1 MNVIE
6 MRGIV
11 KRFGVVIANAGIDFD
26 LAEGEAHALLGEN
39 GAGKSTLMK
48 ILYGLYTPDAGEIRV
63 RGRTV
68 HFSSPAGALAQ
79 GIGLVSQHFSLVPTF
94 TVAENIALGYTSGVR
109 FDERAAAVAVSA
121 TAARFQLDIDPAT
134 QVRHLSVGEQ
144 QRVEILKALHRE
156 CRVLILDEPT
166 AVLTPQET
174 ESLFAAIRRLVEQG
188 LSVVFIS
195 HKLDEVLA
203 VSDRVTVLRDGRI
216 VSETPTRETSQA
228 SLARL
233 MVGRERDTTPYVTF
247 GVSRSDGAVAGP
259 PLLRLEDVHA
269 LDDRRLPAL
278 RGLTLTVGAGE
289 IVGVAGVAGNGQR
302 ELSQVLSGL
311 RHPSRGRVVVGDD
324 SVEITRATPA
334 EVTAHGVGRIP
345 EDRLAAVVADLTVA
359 ENLALEH
366 LGEFMH
372 RGRLDREKMRRRAEA
387 LIAEYGIKASPDDRA
402 RTLSGGNLQKLILAR
417 VLSRNPRVV
426 IAAEPTR
433 GLDVGATEYVRGKLL
448 EARDRGAA
456 VLMISEDLDEVLA
469 LSDRIAVIYE
479 GRLSGV
485 LSASEA
491 DPEGLGLMM
500 AGRSQ
505 NPQISQMDT
514 HGSNDLRPS
523 APSADFPVGRD

>member
-11 KRFGVVIANAGIDFD
+11 KRFGAVTANAGIDFD
-26 LAEGEAHALLGEN
+26 LAEREVHALLGEN

-63 RGRTV
+63 RRQAV
-68 HFSSPAGALAQ
+68 RFSSPADALAR

-94 TVAENIALGYTSGVR
+94 TVTENIALGYTSGVR
-109 FDERAAAVAVSA
+109 FDERAAAATVSA
-121 TAARFQLDIDPAT
+121 TAARFQLDVDPAT

-166 AVLTPQET
+166 AVLTPQES
-174 ESLFAAIRRLVEQG
+174 EVLFASIRQLVEQG

-195 HKLDEVLA
+195 HKLDEVLS
-203 VSDRVTVLRDGRI
+203 VSDRVTVLRDGR
-216 VSETPTRETSQA
+216 VVEETPTREASHA

-233 MVGRERDTTPYVTF
+233 MVGRETF
-247 GVSRSDGAVAGP
+247 GVSRANGTLRATGP

-269 LDDRRLPAL
+269 LDDRQLPAL
-278 RGLTLTVGAGE
+278 RGLALSVGAGE

-302 ELSQVLSGL
+302 ELGEVLCGL
-311 RHPSRGRVVVGDD
+311 RQPSRGRVLVGEE
-324 SVEITRATPA
+324 EITRAAPE
-334 EVTAHGVGRIP
+334 EVAARGVGRIP

-359 ENLALEH
+359 ENLVLE
-366 LGEFMH
+366 
-372 RGRLDREKMRRRAEA
+372 RLDEFTRRGQIDRAEMRRRAEA
-387 LIAEYGIKASPDDRA
+387 LIAEYGIKAAPGDRA
-402 RTLSGGNLQKLILAR
+402 RALSGGNMQKLILAR
-417 VLSRNPRVV
+417 ALGVSRKPRVV

-456 VLMISEDLDEVLA
+456 VLLISEDLDEVLA

-491 DPEGLGLMM
+491 NAERLGLMM
-500 AGRSQ
+500 AGQETR
-505 NPQISQMDT
+505 ID
-514 HGSNDLRPS
+514 
-523 APSADFPVGRD
+523 AAV